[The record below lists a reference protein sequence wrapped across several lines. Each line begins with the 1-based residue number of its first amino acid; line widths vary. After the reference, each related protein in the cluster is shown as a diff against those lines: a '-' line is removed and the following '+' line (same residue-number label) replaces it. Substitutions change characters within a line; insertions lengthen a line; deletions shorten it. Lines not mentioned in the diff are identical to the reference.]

1 MELARI
7 VEIVNGRV
15 ICGEEKLKRT
25 VKYGFSSD
33 LMSDV
38 LTINIEELILLTG
51 LTNPQTIR
59 TAEMADIE
67 FILFV
72 RDKKITPEMI
82 KLARE
87 NDMVLIITGYSL
99 FRTSGL
105 LYNAG
110 LKPVY

>member
-15 ICGEEKLKRT
+15 ICGEEKLKKT

-72 RDKKITPEMI
+72 RNKKITPEMV

-87 NDMVLIITGYSL
+87 NDMVLIVTGYSL
-99 FRTSGL
+99 FRTSGI